1 MSIKNKFFAFF
12 SLPLLVLIVACIQ
25 IYNTETTNLS
35 RWKGGGFGMY
45 TNINEVYN
53 IIVINDSVFSDKYF
67 ATSDENL
74 SNKLKKRLLYNT
86 NNKNL
91 EAFLNALK
99 NKETISQV
107 KIFKPTLN
115 PQTNSF
121 TYQLYYEKNIK

>member
-74 SNKLKKRLLYNT
+74 NLTLSLL
-86 NNKNL
+86 
-91 EAFLNALK
+91 
-99 NKETISQV
+99 
-107 KIFKPTLN
+107 
-115 PQTNSF
+115 
-121 TYQLYYEKNIK
+121 